1 MALTVG
7 GYSLLTARPTGFA
20 AKGPNL
26 GIEISGVLDAST
38 DAAKVT
44 PLPTGVVHLWKK
56 FFDASPEEMEQCY
69 EVLSPEERTRAQ
81 RFLVE
86 PPRRAFILTRG
97 TLRLL
102 LGNYLNTAPSDL
114 SFRYTEFGKPF
125 LNEGNGLRFN
135 VSHTDGVALLGFVRG
150 RDLGVDIEKIR
161 PVKDL
166 KDLANRFFSLAE
178 RERLNKLEAEEELNS
193 AFFRCWTRK
202 EAYIKGKGEGLSIPL
217 DQFDVSLEPSET
229 QALIATRPEASEADR
244 WRVRDISFDR
254 SYLAALAIEVAS
266 SANSANLGPEDSLV
280 VG

>member
-20 AKGPNL
+20 ARRPNVE
-26 GIEISGVLDAST
+26 IEIRGVWDAST
-38 DAAKVT
+38 DAAKAT
-44 PLPTGVVHLWKK
+44 QLPTGVVHLWKK
-56 FFDASPEEMEQCY
+56 SFDASPEEMKFCY

-102 LGNYLNTAPSDL
+102 LGNYLNTAPNHL
-114 SFRYTEFGKPF
+114 SFRYTEFGKPL
-125 LNEGNGLRFN
+125 LNEGNEIRFN
-135 VSHTDGVALLGFVRG
+135 VSHTEGVALLGFVRG
-150 RDLGVDIEKIR
+150 PEFGVDVEKIR
-161 PVKDL
+161 PVKGL

-178 RERLNKLEAEEELNS
+178 REKLNKLEAEEELNS

-217 DQFDVSLEPSET
+217 HQFDVSLEPGET
-229 QALIATRPEASEADR
+229 EALIATRPEASEADR
-244 WRVRDISFDR
+244 WLVRDISFDR
-254 SYLAALAIEVAS
+254 SYVAALAIEVATQRI
-266 SANSANLGPEDSLV
+266 LPT
-280 VG
+280 